1 MQGKISLNKNRPRNS
16 IHDRIGR
23 QWFQTAIINIF
34 NIFKRT
40 GESRSI
46 RREIENTKKVNIPE
60 TQNILDGINTR
71 LTTVG
76 KKELEDAEKETI
88 KNEI

>member
-1 MQGKISLNKNRPRNS
+1 M
-16 IHDRIGR
+16 
-23 QWFQTAIINIF
+23 INVF

-40 GESRSI
+40 RENRSI
-46 RREIENTKKVNIPE
+46 RREIENTKYVNIPE
-60 TQNILDGINTR
+60 IQNILDGINTR

-76 KKELEDAEKETI
+76 KKELEDTEKETI